1 LAISGPFFGLPY
13 FSIIFKML
21 KKAGKDERAALL
33 QDTARIKTE
42 FQRESA
48 FLFT

>member
-1 LAISGPFFGLPY
+1 
-13 FSIIFKML
+13 ML

-33 QDTARIKTE
+33 QDTAKIKTE
-42 FQRESA
+42 FQHEST